1 MTNKKAKGILLV
13 PFKTIDKEII
23 NHLEKKITQILGY
36 KVVVNKEQ
44 MEIPDCRKRG
54 VQLFAKDLL
63 SALRK
68 ELMKTNADAVLDIT
82 DRDLYAENFNFIF
95 GLAYSDCPVISLY
108 RLVSEDKGLF
118 YIRAVKEAVHE
129 LGHLAGL
136 DHCPTISCVMHFSNS
151 LRDTDVKHEFFC
163 NRCEERLK
171 RISSKT

>member
-1 MTNKKAKGILLV
+1 MTNKKTKGILLV

-36 KVVVNKEQ
+36 KVAVNKEQ

-68 ELMKTNADAVLDIT
+68 ELMKTNADAVLGIT

-95 GLAYSDCPVISLY
+95 GLAYSDCSVISLY

-129 LGHLAGL
+129 LGHVAGL
-136 DHCPTISCVMHFSNS
+136 DHCPNIGCVMHFSNS
-151 LRDTDVKHEFFC
+151 LEDTDIKHEVFC